1 MLSVKAIYDG
11 KRVKLLE
18 KLNINKPR
26 EVIVTFLDEPDT
38 EISADELQLL
48 AEHSGTFNF
57 LNNEQDDIYSDEDLK
72 VRFKKR

>member
-11 KRVKLLE
+11 KRLKLLE
-18 KLNINKPR
+18 KLQINKPR

-38 EISADELQLL
+38 EISTDELQLL
-48 AEHSGTFNF
+48 ADNSGAFEF
-57 LNNEQDDIYSDEDLK
+57 LNNEEDDIYSDKDLK